1 MESNKNLGE
10 LNKPTSNKPSTT
22 AGHSTTTGG
31 QSPTAS
37 APQRAREIASDV
49 NAGVQNAYDQTVK
62 AVSEA
67 YDKTSEALGN
77 TYDQTMTYGRE
88 NPGKL
93 TLIAFGAGIG
103 IGLLLASGMGGRN
116 RNSRFVEPVVTAL
129 SQVALEFFR

>member
-10 LNKPTSNKPSTT
+10 QHKPTTNNPSSTVS
-22 AGHSTTTGG
+22 HSTTSVG

-37 APQRAREIASDV
+37 APQRAREVASDV
-49 NAGVQNAYDQTVK
+49 SAGVQNAYDQTVK
-62 AVSEA
+62 AVGDA
-67 YDKTSEALGN
+67 YDKTSEVLSN

-103 IGLLLASGMGGRN
+103 IGLLLASGMGGRS